1 MSALEAV
8 KLLWGG
14 RNVSLQ
20 FKTTTTKKPLCVDK
34 KTMIYY
40 KEGIKLHFLL
50 GTLLRKAIKVKW
62 IHQVCSDDY

>member
-14 RNVSLQ
+14 RNVLLQ
-20 FKTTTTKKPLCVDK
+20 FKTTTTKKKSVCVDK
-34 KTMIYY
+34 KTMIYP

-50 GTLLRKAIKVKW
+50 VTLLRKAIKVK
-62 IHQVCSDDY
+62 

>member
-20 FKTTTTKKPLCVDK
+20 FKATTTKKKKSVCVDK
-34 KTMIYY
+34 KTMIYP
-40 KEGIKLHFLL
+40 KEGIKLNFLL
-50 GTLLRKAIKVKW
+50 VTLLRKAIKVK
-62 IHQVCSDDY
+62 